1 MSDLI
6 DFEATAMIVAR
17 NQVGPRLPAEEL
29 MAQLQLSQR
38 DFELLLSDDLFR
50 RKVREYAKELT
61 ENGTSF
67 VLKARVQ
74 AEELL
79 KTNFK
84 LARHAE
90 TPPSVAVAAIANAV
104 RWAGYDK
111 KAGPEGEDAGNRPK
125 ISINISLAP
134 PRDDRAAVT
143 VDNVTQM
150 LTDASTS

>member
-6 DFEATAMIVAR
+6 DWESAALTVAR

-29 MAQLQLSQR
+29 LLQLGLTPR
-38 DFELLLSDDLFR
+38 EFEGLITDDLFR
-50 RKVREYAKELT
+50 RKVKEYAKELQ

-84 LARHAE
+84 LARHSE

-111 KAGPEGEDAGNRPK
+111 KVGGEADDAGNRPK

-134 PRDDRAAVT
+134 PREGRDPVT
-143 VDNVTQM
+143 ITQ
-150 LTDASTS
+150 LPDPAS